1 MTIYDRPITVA
12 KLPDDAGSIIQGP
25 PEVVFRAYCGE
36 LEVYHRRYWDS
47 VQAGSR
53 IERLVELP
61 FHRECDAGMYAKY
74 KGQLYSIEQAQFGK
88 DENGHPITTLS
99 LKREEVPYDIA
110 SL

>member
-1 MTIYDRPITVA
+1 MIYDEPITVA
-12 KLPDDAGSIIQGP
+12 KLPDNVGSILQAP
-25 PEVVFRAYCGE
+25 PEPVFSAYCGE
-36 LEVYHRRYWDS
+36 LEVYHRRYWES

-74 KGQLYSIEQAQFGK
+74 RDHLYSIEQAQFGK
-88 DENGHPITTLS
+88 DKDGLPITTLS
-99 LKREEVPYDIA
+99 LKREEVPYDIT

>member
-1 MTIYDRPITVA
+1 MIYDKLITVA
-12 KLPDDAGSIIQGP
+12 KLPDNVGSILQTP
-25 PEVVFRAYCGE
+25 PEPVFSAYCGE
-36 LEVYHRRYWDS
+36 LEVYHRRYWES

-74 KGQLYSIEQAQFGK
+74 KDRLYSIEQAQFGK
-88 DENGHPITTLS
+88 DENGLPITTLS

>member
-1 MTIYDRPITVA
+1 MIYDKPITVA
-12 KLPDDAGSIIQGP
+12 KLPDNVGSILETL
-25 PEVVFRAYCGE
+25 PERVFSAYCGE
-36 LEVYHRRYWDS
+36 LEVYHRRYWES

-53 IERLVELP
+53 IERLVEIP

-74 KGQLYSIEQAQFGK
+74 RGHLYSIEQAQFGEDK
-88 DENGHPITTLS
+88 DGLPITTLS